1 MYFFLPGYVV
11 SESTVSVGSYSL
23 TLIATDTCQNTVTG
37 TTSVKVI
44 NTVRVVKEISSSF
57 LEITCFSTKCKD

>member
-11 SESTVSVGSYSL
+11 SESTLSVGSYSL

-44 NTVRVVKEISSSF
+44 STVRLVKEISS
-57 LEITCFSTKCKD
+57 